1 MPELQEEVFPDPF
14 HKRTGGGKVQM
25 SQMREPKK
33 AARFR
38 EFLFQNLQEELTPH
52 RGESQIFSFHL
63 PLRLGF
69 AFRGWRSFFFLF
81 LLLLLPL
88 LLAACEEEEE
98 ETGGEPEKHFRI
110 FEFHEKYIIRGIA
123 NMLKE
128 KGYTDPK
135 VDMEKGKVETDY
147 ITKGNLRAKVETT
160 VKKLDR
166 REREVVLVITTEKK
180 TKEGWKATKMLDK
193 AQYDRFFDEME
204 MQIYRE
210 MGKGD

>member
-1 MPELQEEVFPDPF
+1 
-14 HKRTGGGKVQM
+14 M
-25 SQMREPKK
+25 SQMREPEEP
-33 AARFR
+33 ARFR
-38 EFLFQNLQEELTPH
+38 EFLFQNLQEELTPR

-63 PLRLGF
+63 PLRPGF
-69 AFRGWRSFFFLF
+69 VFRGWRSFFF

-98 ETGGEPEKHFRI
+98 TGGEPEKHFRV
-110 FEFHEKYIIRGIA
+110 FEFNEKYIIRGIA

-147 ITKGNLRAKVETT
+147 ITQGDFRAKVEAT

-180 TKEGWKATKMLDK
+180 TKEGWKAIKMLDK